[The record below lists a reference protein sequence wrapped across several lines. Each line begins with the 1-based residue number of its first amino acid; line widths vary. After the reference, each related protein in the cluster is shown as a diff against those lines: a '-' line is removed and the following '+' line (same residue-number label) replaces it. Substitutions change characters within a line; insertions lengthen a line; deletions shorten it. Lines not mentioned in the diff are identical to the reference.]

1 MAEPFAAEHYSFRQ
15 PCQPGVI
22 EVSLRRDEYYP
33 LSFQQEEE
41 LRRYGEIPDC
51 AACCGSVLLYRLT
64 GDVDTGRLS
73 LAIEDLVRR
82 HAALRTTIEGLGS
95 GYAQRVRPEPSHH
108 HVTDT
113 FPADS
118 IEMLTNQL
126 AWRRI
131 GIDDIMNGGPL
142 FRAELHQIAGHV
154 LLSIRIHHLIYDGWS
169 FNLIFR
175 DLAECYAARLAK
187 RPAALPPIPMSY
199 GEFADGQ
206 RKTWNTLRRLAVPFW
221 GSVAS
226 GYPGTVHWPSPA
238 PDLTEPL
245 HPARRTHQF
254 VLPAECRSEALEL
267 ARASG
272 VSPFTVLL
280 CVTGIAI
287 TRVTQQR
294 DLLIGTQY
302 ANREASNVRQTV
314 GFFSNIRLTRLNLPN
329 ARSLN
334 DLVASVRGAWRAAE
348 QYLDAN
354 SDPVLQALGRPEFI
368 KIDLVTEP
376 KGVHGLAL
384 SGVEVEEI
392 PVTASD
398 PYHRKFAVRWAS
410 EKSGYV
416 ANIIYQPTLIDDS
429 VAAEIADHIVSI
441 LRSPARALAKESA

>member
-1 MAEPFAAEHYSFRQ
+1 
-15 PCQPGVI
+15 V
-22 EVSLRRDEYYP
+22 
-33 LSFQQEEE
+33 
-41 LRRYGEIPDC
+41 
-51 AACCGSVLLYRLT
+51 
-64 GDVDTGRLS
+64 
-73 LAIEDLVRR
+73 
-82 HAALRTTIEGLGS
+82 
-95 GYAQRVRPEPSHH
+95 
-108 HVTDT
+108 
-113 FPADS
+113 
-118 IEMLTNQL
+118 
-126 AWRRI
+126 
-131 GIDDIMNGGPL
+131 
-142 FRAELHQIAGHV
+142 
-154 LLSIRIHHLIYDGWS
+154 
-169 FNLIFR
+169 
-175 DLAECYAARLAK
+175 
-187 RPAALPPIPMSY
+187 
-199 GEFADGQ
+199 
-206 RKTWNTLRRLAVPFW
+206 
-221 GSVAS
+221 
-226 GYPGTVHWPSPA
+226 
-238 PDLTEPL
+238 
-245 HPARRTHQF
+245 
-254 VLPAECRSEALEL
+254 LEL

-302 ANREASNVRQTV
+302 ANREAPNVRQTV

-410 EKSGYV
+410 EKPGYV

-441 LRSPARALAKESA
+441 LRSPARALAKKSA